1 MRDSR
6 RLRALCLW
14 LIAATFLVFALIPGI
29 DPAVSALFWNG
40 HRFPVN
46 TNPVIEA
53 LRDGLWNLCLLVFGL
68 VVVGFLRAAIRGRDV
83 LAMPIQLWAFFVALF
98 VAGPGVLVNLG
109 LKAHWGRARPF
120 QTDLF
125 GGKAEFTPPWDWTDQ
140 CATNC
145 SFVSG
150 EVSGAT
156 ALAIVI
162 AVVAW
167 HLRDRLSRV
176 VLWGIMLTAA
186 LLPLLS
192 ALQRI
197 AAGRHFL
204 SDAILAMLFTALVA
218 VALYP
223 LLVNRAA
230 THRALAAWGDW
241 LHRFLLGRDRT

>member
-1 MRDSR
+1 MRDGR

-14 LIAATFLVFALIPGI
+14 LIAATFAVFALFPGI

-46 TNPVIEA
+46 TDPVIEA

-68 VVVGFLRAAIRGRDV
+68 SVAAFLRAAIRGRDV
-83 LAMPIQLWAFFVALF
+83 LSLPIQLWAFFVALF

-120 QTDLF
+120 QTELF
-125 GGKAEFTPPWDWTDQ
+125 GGTARFTPPWDWTDQ
-140 CATNC
+140 CASNC

-156 ALAIVI
+156 ALAIVMGL
-162 AVVAW
+162 AVW
-167 HLRDRLSRV
+167 HLRARLPRPV
-176 VLWGIMLTAA
+176 FLVTLATAPVL
-186 LLPLLS
+186 PVLS
-192 ALQRI
+192 ALQRV

-204 SDAILAMLFTALVA
+204 SDAVLAMLFTALVA
-218 VALYP
+218 ILLYP
-223 LLVNRAA
+223 RLMERPA
-230 THRALAAWGDW
+230 TVRALSRWGDW
-241 LHRFLLGRDRT
+241 LHRALLGRDRP